1 MQRKPMFDQ
10 VADPAELGFDA
21 DRLGR
26 LRPWMQRHVD
36 AGRIPGAQVLV
47 ARRGH
52 VVLHEWTGR
61 MDVEGGR
68 AWARD
73 TLARVYSMTK
83 PATSVAL
90 LMLYEDGLCRLDDPV
105 DLYIPELGDLQV
117 LRPDAARVDQTAP
130 ATVRLTLHHLL
141 THTSGMTYGFNPG
154 PLAAAMR
161 ERKVDFGIARGDLS
175 DTIGR
180 LAELPLAFEPG
191 SRWNYGVSTDVLGR
205 VVEVISG
212 QPLDRFFTG
221 RIFAP
226 LGMRDTFFSVPGDRS
241 ERLAS
246 CYSRTETDG
255 MALAD
260 AGRGSRFLGVRQFS
274 GGGGLV
280 STADDYLRFA
290 EMLRGRGAL
299 GDARLLA
306 PKTVEVMTSNALP
319 GDIASMGQPVF
330 SEVPF
335 DGIGFG
341 LGVAVT
347 LDPARAKT
355 LGSRGDFGW
364 GGMASTVFW
373 VDPQLDLCAIFL
385 TQLIPSSSYP
395 LRKELRALVY
405 SSLTS
410 P

>member
-1 MQRKPMFDQ
+1 MFDD
-10 VADPAELGFDA
+10 ASDPAELGFDA
-21 DRLGR
+21 DRLAR

-36 AGRIPGAQVLV
+36 AGRLPGAQVLV
-47 ARRGH
+47 ARRGRI
-52 VVLHEWTGR
+52 VLHEWTGL
-61 MDVEGGR
+61 MDVEAGR
-68 AWARD
+68 PWARD
-73 TLARVYSMTK
+73 TLVRVYSMTK
-83 PATSVAL
+83 PATSAAL

-105 DLYIPELGDLQV
+105 DLYIPEFAD
-117 LRPDAARVDQTAP
+117 ARVLGPEATRIDHAAP

-141 THTSGMTYGFNPG
+141 THTSGLTYGFNPG

-161 ERKVDFGIARGDLS
+161 EREIDFGIPHGDLAEAVR
-175 DTIGR
+175 R
-180 LAELPLAFEPG
+180 LAALPLAFEPG

-205 VVEVISG
+205 VIEVISG
-212 QPLDRFFTG
+212 QPLDRFFAE

-226 LGMRDTFFSVPGDRS
+226 LGMRDTFFALPADRAD
-241 ERLAS
+241 RMAS
-246 CYSRTETDG
+246 SYNRTETNG

-260 AGRGSRFLGVRQFS
+260 PGRGSRFVGVTRFS

-290 EMLRGRGAL
+290 EMLRCRGAL
-299 GDARLLA
+299 GAARLLA

-364 GGMASTVFW
+364 GGLASTVFW
-373 VDPQLDLCAIFL
+373 VDPSLELCTVFL
-385 TQLIPSSSYP
+385 TQLVPSSSYP

-405 SSLTS
+405 SSLTA

>member
-1 MQRKPMFDQ
+1 MFDQ
-10 VADPAELGFDA
+10 IPNPAELGFDA
-21 DRLGR
+21 GRLAR

-47 ARRGH
+47 ARRGR
-52 VVLHEWTGR
+52 VVHHEWAGL

-68 AWARD
+68 LWARD

-90 LMLYEDGLCRLDDPV
+90 LMLYEDGFCRLDDPV
-105 DLYIPELGDLQV
+105 DLYIPEFATRQV
-117 LRPDAARVDQTAP
+117 LRADATRIDQAAP

-141 THTSGMTYGFNPG
+141 THTSGLTYGFNEG
-154 PLAAAMR
+154 VLATEMR
-161 ERKVDFGIARGDLS
+161 ERGIEFGAPSGDLA
-175 DTIGR
+175 DTVRR
-180 LAELPLAFEPG
+180 LAELPLAFQPG

-212 QPLDRFFTG
+212 RPLDRFFAE
-221 RIFAP
+221 RIFGP
-226 LGMRDTFFSVPGDRS
+226 LEMRDTFFAVPADRAD
-241 ERLAS
+241 RLAS
-246 CYSRTETDG
+246 CYSRTEDDG

-260 AGRGSRFLGVRQFS
+260 PGRESRFLNVRQFS

-299 GDARLLA
+299 GSTRLLA

-373 VDPQLDLCAIFL
+373 VDPALELCTIFL

-395 LRKELRALVY
+395 IRKELRALVY
-405 SSLTS
+405 SSLVE

>member
-1 MQRKPMFDQ
+1 MFDH
-10 VADPAELGFDA
+10 ASDPAELGFDA
-21 DRLGR
+21 DRLAR
-26 LRPWMQRHVD
+26 LGPWMQRHVD

-47 ARRGH
+47 ARRGRLA
-52 VVLHEWTGR
+52 LHDWTGQ

-68 AWARD
+68 PWARD

-105 DLYIPELGDLQV
+105 DLYIPEFADRQV
-117 LRPDAARVDQTAP
+117 LRPDATRIEDVAP

-141 THTSGMTYGFNPG
+141 THTSGLTYGFNVG
-154 PLAAAMR
+154 VLAEAMR
-161 ERKVDFGIARGDLS
+161 ERGIDFGITGGDLA
-175 DTIGR
+175 DTVGR
-180 LAELPLAFEPG
+180 LAKLPLGFEPG

-212 QPLDRFFTG
+212 QTLDRFFAE
-221 RIFAP
+221 RIFDP
-226 LGMRDTFFSVPGDRS
+226 LGMADTVFAVPADRAD
-241 ERLAS
+241 RLSS
-246 CYSRTETDG
+246 CYNRTERNG

-260 AGRGSRFLGVRQFS
+260 PGSGSRFLGVRQFS

-299 GDARLLA
+299 DRVRLLA

-341 LGVAVT
+341 LGLAVT

-373 VDPQLDLCAIFL
+373 VDPALELSVIFL
-385 TQLIPSSSYP
+385 TQLVPSSSYP

-405 SSLTS
+405 SSLTQ

>member
-1 MQRKPMFDQ
+1 MFNDIS
-10 VADPAELGFDA
+10 DPAELGFDA
-21 DRLGR
+21 ARLSR

-36 AGRIPGAQVLV
+36 AGRLPGTQLLL
-47 ARRGH
+47 ARRGR

-68 AWARD
+68 PWTRD
-73 TLARVYSMTK
+73 TLVRIYSMTK
-83 PATSVAL
+83 PVTSVAL
-90 LMLYEDGLCRLDDPV
+90 MMLYEDGLCRLDDPV
-105 DLYIPELGDLQV
+105 ELWLPEFAGMRV
-117 LRPDAARVDQTAP
+117 LRPGAERLEDAAP
-130 ATVRLTLHHLL
+130 ASVRPTLHHLL
-141 THTSGMTYGFNPG
+141 THTSGMTYGFNVG
-154 PLAAAMR
+154 PLAEAMR
-161 ERKVDFGIARGDLS
+161 ERRIDFGRTDGALDETVR
-175 DTIGR
+175 R
-180 LAELPLAFEPG
+180 LAELPLGFEPG

-212 QPLDRFFTG
+212 QPLDRFFAE

-226 LGMRDTFFSVPGDRS
+226 LGMADTFFAVPAERAG
-241 ERLAS
+241 RLAG
-246 CYSRTETDG
+246 CYARAEGDG
-255 MALAD
+255 MTLAD
-260 AGRGSRFLGVRQFS
+260 PGARSRFIGARQFS

-280 STADDYLRFA
+280 STAGDYLRFA

-299 GDARLLA
+299 ADVRLLA

-355 LGSRGDFGW
+355 LASRGDFGW

-373 VDPQLDLCAIFL
+373 VDPALELSLVFL
-385 TQLIPSSSYP
+385 TQLMPSSSYP

-405 SSLTS
+405 SSLVA

>member
-1 MQRKPMFDQ
+1 
-10 VADPAELGFDA
+10 
-21 DRLGR
+21 
-26 LRPWMQRHVD
+26 
-36 AGRIPGAQVLV
+36 
-47 ARRGH
+47 
-52 VVLHEWTGR
+52 
-61 MDVEGGR
+61 
-68 AWARD
+68 
-73 TLARVYSMTK
+73 
-83 PATSVAL
+83 
-90 LMLYEDGLCRLDDPV
+90 
-105 DLYIPELGDLQV
+105 
-117 LRPDAARVDQTAP
+117 
-130 ATVRLTLHHLL
+130 
-141 THTSGMTYGFNPG
+141 
-154 PLAAAMR
+154 
-161 ERKVDFGIARGDLS
+161 
-175 DTIGR
+175 
-180 LAELPLAFEPG
+180 
-191 SRWNYGVSTDVLGR
+191 
-205 VVEVISG
+205 
-212 QPLDRFFTG
+212 
-221 RIFAP
+221 
-226 LGMRDTFFSVPGDRS
+226 
-241 ERLAS
+241 
-246 CYSRTETDG
+246 

-260 AGRGSRFLGVRQFS
+260 PGRDSRFLDVRQFS

-299 GDARLLA
+299 GPARLLA
-306 PKTVEVMTSNALP
+306 PKTVEVMTANALP

-373 VDPQLDLCAIFL
+373 VDPALELCTVFL

-405 SSLTS
+405 SSLVA

>member
-1 MQRKPMFDQ
+1 MFDH
-10 VADPAELGFDA
+10 ASDPAELGFDA
-21 DRLGR
+21 DRLAR

-36 AGRIPGAQVLV
+36 AGRIPGAQVLI
-47 ARRGH
+47 ARRGR
-52 VVLHEWTGR
+52 VVLHEWTGL

-68 AWARD
+68 PWARD
-73 TLARVYSMTK
+73 TLVRVYSMTK

-105 DLYIPELGDLQV
+105 DLYIPEFADRKV
-117 LRPDAARVDQTAP
+117 LRAGATRTDETAP

-141 THTSGMTYGFNPG
+141 THTSGLTYGFNPG

-161 ERKVDFGIARGDLS
+161 ERRVDFGIAHGDLS
-175 DTIGR
+175 ETIRR

-212 QPLDRFFTG
+212 QPLDRFFAE
-221 RIFAP
+221 RIFGP
-226 LGMRDTFFSVPGDRS
+226 LGMRDTFFTVPADRA

-246 CYSRTETDG
+246 CYNRTEQDG

-260 AGRGSRFLGVRQFS
+260 PGRESRFLGVRQFS

-299 GDARLLA
+299 GGTRLLA
-306 PKTVEVMTSNALP
+306 PKTVEVMASNALP

-341 LGVAVT
+341 LGLAVT

-373 VDPQLDLCAIFL
+373 VDPGLELATVFL
-385 TQLIPSSSYP
+385 TQLVPSSSYP

-405 SSLTS
+405 SSLVE

>member
-1 MQRKPMFDQ
+1 MFDHLS
-10 VADPAELGFDA
+10 DPAELGFDA
-21 DRLGR
+21 DRLAR
-26 LRPWMQRHVD
+26 LRPWMQAHVD
-36 AGRIPGAQVLV
+36 AGRIPGAQVVV
-47 ARRGH
+47 ARRGR
-52 VVLHEWTGR
+52 VVLHEWTGQ

-68 AWARD
+68 PWARD

-90 LMLYEDGLCRLDDPV
+90 LMLYEGGLCRLDDPV
-105 DLYIPELGDLQV
+105 DLYIPEFADIRV
-117 LRPDAARVDQTAP
+117 LAADATAIDQTAP

-141 THTSGMTYGFNPG
+141 THTSGLTYGFNEG
-154 PLAAAMR
+154 VLAEAMR
-161 ERKVDFGIARGDLS
+161 ERGIEFGAPSGDLA
-175 DTIGR
+175 DTVHR
-180 LAELPLAFEPG
+180 LAALPLAFQPG

-205 VVEVISG
+205 VVELISG
-212 QPLDRFFTG
+212 QPLDRFFAE
-221 RIFAP
+221 RIFGP
-226 LGMRDTFFSVPGDRS
+226 LEMRDTFFAVPAGRA

-246 CYSRTETDG
+246 CYARSEGDG

-260 AGRGSRFLGVRQFS
+260 PGPGSRFVDVRQFS

-280 STADDYLRFA
+280 STADDYLSFA

-299 GDARLLA
+299 GGTRLLA

-373 VDPQLDLCAIFL
+373 VDPALELSTVFL

-405 SSLTS
+405 SSLVE

>member
-1 MQRKPMFDQ
+1 MFDLA
-10 VADPAELGFDA
+10 ADPADLGFDA
-21 DRLGR
+21 DRLAR
-26 LRPWMQRHVD
+26 LRHWMQRHVD
-36 AGRIPGAQVLV
+36 AGRIPGAQALV
-47 ARRGH
+47 ARRGR
-52 VVLHEWTGR
+52 VVLHEWAGR
-61 MDVEGGR
+61 MDVDAGR
-68 AWARD
+68 PWTRD
-73 TLARVYSMTK
+73 TIARIYSMTK
-83 PATSVAL
+83 PVTSVAL
-90 LMLYEDGLCRLDDPV
+90 LMLYEDGLVHLDDPV
-105 DLYIPELGDLQV
+105 DAFLPEFAGSSVLTPGATRIDQV
-117 LRPDAARVDQTAP
+117 AP
-130 ATVRLTLHHLL
+130 ARTRLTLHHLL
-141 THTSGMTYGFNPG
+141 THTSGLTYGFNEG

-161 ERKVDFGIARGDLS
+161 DHGIDFGVTGGELAATVRELAR
-175 DTIGR
+175 
-180 LAELPLAFEPG
+180 LPLGFEPG

-205 VVEVISG
+205 VVEVVSG
-212 QPLDRFFTG
+212 QSLDRFLAD
-221 RIFAP
+221 RIFEP
-226 LGMRDTFFSVPGDRS
+226 IGMRDTFFSLPQDRS

-246 CYSRTETDG
+246 CYNRTASDG

-260 AGRGSRFLGVRQFS
+260 RGRGSKFLHVTRFS

-280 STADDYLRFA
+280 STAEDYLRFA
-290 EMLRGRGAL
+290 EMLRGRGRIA
-299 GDARLLA
+299 DIRLLA

-364 GGMASTVFW
+364 GGLASTVFW
-373 VDPQLDLCAIFL
+373 VDPALELCTIFL
-385 TQLIPSSSYP
+385 TQLIPSSAYP

-405 SSLTS
+405 SSLVE